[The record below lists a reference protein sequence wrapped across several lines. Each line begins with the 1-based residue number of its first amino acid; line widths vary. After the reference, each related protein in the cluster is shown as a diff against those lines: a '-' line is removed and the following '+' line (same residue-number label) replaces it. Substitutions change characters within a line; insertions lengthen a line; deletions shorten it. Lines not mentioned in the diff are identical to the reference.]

1 MESMVVEDR
10 ASGVRR
16 EAETAGRWF
25 GQVLIVAA
33 CAAVSQGFARFTYPF
48 VLPQMTDDV
57 LGGSYSAAGVL
68 GAVNLGGYL
77 LGLLAV
83 AWIGSRVESSRLLK
97 AGLALTCVGLAI
109 VGLAPN
115 YPLLVVG
122 MAVTGGCSAAVW
134 IPSSGVVAAR
144 SPQRHRG
151 VAFGVITAGIGL
163 SIVGIGIVAIA
174 VHRWSAPDRWREV
187 WLIEAAVA
195 TVILVW
201 ALARLRP
208 TPAARP
214 STGRARVR
222 HLTRGFYRLT
232 STYFLYGA
240 SYALFTSYLIAALQ
254 DGGLTQGAAA
264 GTYALLGLA
273 SMAGGLV
280 LGRLSDRLSRRA
292 VLAAGIL
299 GSGVLCLFVP
309 LQLTGLATPVGLGY
323 GLLMTGIGSVLVA
336 YISDTVDMHHVPA
349 TFGVVTMSLG
359 ISQLIAPPIGG
370 WLIDHT
376 GGFGWT
382 YALAAV
388 AGVAGGIIAMTLPS
402 ARSRHR

>member
-1 MESMVVEDR
+1 MVVENR
-10 ASGVRR
+10 AARVRR
-16 EAETAGRWF
+16 EAETPGRWF

-77 LGLLAV
+77 AGLLLV
-83 AWIGSRVESSRLLK
+83 TWIGSRLESSRLLK
-97 AGLALTCVGLAI
+97 IGLVLTCAGLAV

-115 YPLLVVG
+115 YPVLVVG

-134 IPSSGVVAAR
+134 IPAAGVVAAR

-151 VAFGVITAGIGL
+151 VAFGITTAGIGL
-163 SIVGIGIVAIA
+163 SIVGIGIVATA
-174 VHRWSAPDRWREV
+174 VHHWSAPDRWREV
-187 WLIEAAVA
+187 WLVEAALA
-195 TVILVW
+195 ALIFVW
-201 ALARLRP
+201 ALARLRS
-208 TPAARP
+208 TTAGAR
-214 STGRARVR
+214 STARARVR
-222 HLTRGFYRLT
+222 HLTRGFYRLF
-232 STYFLYGA
+232 SSYFLYGA
-240 SYALFTSYLIAALQ
+240 SFALFTSYLMAALR

-264 GTYALLGLA
+264 GTYGLLGLA

-292 VLAAGIL
+292 VLAGGII

-309 LQLTGLATPVGLGY
+309 LQFIGLATPVALAY

-336 YISDTVDMHHVPA
+336 YISDTVDMQHVPA
-349 TFGVVTMSLG
+349 TFGTVTMSLG

-376 GGFGWT
+376 GGFAWT
-382 YALAAV
+382 YALAA
-388 AGVAGGIIAMTLPS
+388 ATGVAGGLIAMTLPR
-402 ARSRHR
+402 ARS